1 MNILE
6 CKDINGIMVV
16 CSKDTWEKHIVPK
29 HPEMEGCEAHVK
41 AVVQHPRQIY
51 QDRDSLTK
59 NIIYNPAVLPKAS
72 HARYLRVVINYKNS
86 KFLGKR
92 GYIESALGCW
102 NIKKGDILIWEIK

>member
-6 CKDINGIMVV
+6 CKDIYGITVV

-41 AVVQHPRQIY
+41 AVIQHPRQIY
-51 QDRDSLTK
+51 QDSNNLDKL
-59 NIIYNPAVLPKAS
+59 IIYNSAVLQKAS
-72 HARYLRVVINYKNS
+72 HTRYIRVIINYKKH

-102 NIKKGDILIWEIK
+102 NIKRGDILIWENK